1 LTRGNPGT
9 VTIPQYR
16 FNKTSNTP
24 AESNRSD
31 YAKPAV
37 LRGCV
42 QRNEDSKTH
51 NQGKLQDVRE
61 KRAQVQAKLDL
72 LPSHYHYPHQQRICH
87 NAQQENEHQLLY
99 LLQALQQ
106 QQNDTA
112 KTARGELEGQGHSSQ
127 YFATQAPKRDFIF
140 EAVGSQGVQG
150 QGFPLLSP
158 LRLHTHTHTH
168 TST

>member
-1 LTRGNPGT
+1 
-9 VTIPQYR
+9 
-16 FNKTSNTP
+16 
-24 AESNRSD
+24 
-31 YAKPAV
+31 V

-51 NQGKLQDVRE
+51 NQGKLQDMRE

-72 LPSHYHYPHQQRICH
+72 LPSHYHYPHKLRIRH

-99 LLQALQQ
+99 LLQEQ

-112 KTARGELEGQGHSSQ
+112 KTARGELEGQGHSSL

-140 EAVGSQGVQG
+140 EAVGSQRGQG
-150 QGFPLLSP
+150 QGSSLLFPLLSP
-158 LRLHTHTHTH
+158 LRLHTHHTHTH
-168 TST
+168 TPGTEGHMGNKQQ